1 MKLKKLTLLVFR
13 EIGYIY
19 LMSTAKQAN
28 VAIHYS
34 QIDVTN
40 FEFTTPEENQ
50 RSKNQLIGWVR
61 YGKGGQLL
69 IKSDFCHLS
78 SGGVPRESEYHPT
91 DDKRRHMRVP
101 ENETSKGLFD
111 KLREI
116 DAILGSDSMKDKF
129 FGKKAGKYTYVPI
142 VREPVVD
149 EDEEAKPCYMKLV
162 FCTSYPDGNITTNIF
177 WNKED
182 GNPPEKQDVQTP
194 DDAMKAVPYLSTNR
208 YVISPV
214 KIWAQ
219 PSKMKDPTYG
229 ITFKIVQ
236 IETKHQSSGGGG
248 LGQYLGSNTFIT
260 DSDEQPSGEAQ
271 QSAPQKVESKVE
283 TVFTNQEEQD
293 DASASESESD
303 DDSDSDSESEEEA
316 PPPVK
321 KSGRKKKN

>member
-1 MKLKKLTLLVFR
+1 
-13 EIGYIY
+13 
-19 LMSTAKQAN
+19 MSKAKQAN

-34 QIDVTN
+34 QIDPTKFKFTAPEKNPRSTN
-40 FEFTTPEENQ
+40 
-50 RSKNQLIGWVR
+50 NQLMSWPR
-61 YGKGGQLL
+61 YERYENGGQLL

-116 DAILGSDSMKDKF
+116 DAILGSDETKEKF
-129 FGKKAGKYTYVPI
+129 FGKKAGKYSYIPI
-142 VREPVVD
+142 IREPVVD
-149 EDEEAKPCYMKLV
+149 EDEEESKPCYMKLV

-182 GNPPEKQDVQTP
+182 GNPPEKQEVSTP

-208 YVISPV
+208 YIISPV

-219 PSKMKDPTYG
+219 PAKMKDPTYG
-229 ITFKIVQ
+229 ITFKIIQ

-248 LGQYLGSNTFIT
+248 LSQYLGSNTFIT
-260 DSDEQPSGEAQ
+260 DSDEQPVEA
-271 QSAPQKVESKVE
+271 SAETSAVTAET
-283 TVFTNQEEQD
+283 TVFTNQDNEDSD
-293 DASASESESD
+293 DDSGEDSD
-303 DDSDSDSESEEEA
+303 DSDDSDSDSEPEPE
-316 PPPVK
+316 PVK
-321 KSGRKKKN
+321 KGGRKKKN

>member
-1 MKLKKLTLLVFR
+1 
-13 EIGYIY
+13 
-19 LMSTAKQAN
+19 MSISKQAN

-34 QIDVTN
+34 NIDTTK

-101 ENETSKGLFD
+101 ENDTSKGLFD

-116 DAILGSDSMKDKF
+116 DEILGSDQTRERF
-129 FGKKAGKYTYVPI
+129 FGKKANKYTYVPI
-142 VREPVVD
+142 VRDPIVD
-149 EDEEAKPCYMKLV
+149 EDDENAEVKPSYIKLV

-182 GNPPEKQDVQTP
+182 GNPPEKQDVLTP

-219 PSKMKDPTYG
+219 QPKMKDPTYG

-236 IETKHQSSGGGG
+236 IETKHGESGCG
-248 LGQYLGSNTFIT
+248 LNQYLGSNTFIV
-260 DSDEQPSGEAQ
+260 DSDEVPTTKETNSNDKETNQ
-271 QSAPQKVESKVE
+271 E
-283 TVFTNQEEQD
+283 TVFTNQEEKD
-293 DASASESESD
+293 SESESESS
-303 DDSDSDSESEEEA
+303 DDSSDSEDEEPE
-316 PPPVK
+316 PVK

>member
-1 MKLKKLTLLVFR
+1 
-13 EIGYIY
+13 
-19 LMSTAKQAN
+19 MSTAKQAN

-34 QIDVTN
+34 QIDTTK
-40 FEFTTPEENQ
+40 FEFTVPEENQ

-61 YGKGGQLL
+61 YGNGGQLL

-78 SGGVPRESEYHPT
+78 SGGVPRESEFHPT
-91 DDKRRHMRVP
+91 DDKRRHIRVP

-116 DAILGSDSMKDKF
+116 DAILGSDETKEKF
-129 FGKKAGKYTYVPI
+129 FGKKAGKYSYVPI
-142 VREPVVD
+142 IRDPVVD
-149 EDEEAKPCYMKLV
+149 DDDESKPSYMKLV

-236 IETKHQSSGGGG
+236 IETKHQSSGGG
-248 LGQYLGSNTFIT
+248 LNQYLGSNTFIT
-260 DSDEQPSGEAQ
+260 DSDEQIATPS
-271 QSAPQKVESKVE
+271 KNE
-283 TVFTNQEEQD
+283 TVFTNQEEG
-293 DASASESESD
+293 
-303 DDSDSDSESEEEA
+303 DSDSESEDDSEDESDDDSEPKEKA
-316 PPPVK
+316 PPAK
-321 KSGRKKKN
+321 KGGRKKKN

>member
-1 MKLKKLTLLVFR
+1 
-13 EIGYIY
+13 
-19 LMSTAKQAN
+19 MSTAKQAN

-34 QIDVTN
+34 QIDITK

-111 KLREI
+111 MLRNI
-116 DAILGSDSMKDKF
+116 DAELGSDKTKERF
-129 FGKKAGKYTYVPI
+129 FGKKSGKYTYVPI
-142 VREPVVD
+142 VREPIVD
-149 EDEEAKPCYMKLV
+149 EDEESKPCYIKLV

-236 IETKHQSSGGGG
+236 IETKHSESGGG
-248 LGQYLGSNTFIT
+248 LNQYLGSNTFIT
-260 DSDEQPSGEAQ
+260 DSDEQPSGTA
-271 QSAPQKVESKVE
+271 SQKAESKAE
-283 TVFTNQEEQD
+283 TVFTNQED
-293 DASASESESD
+293 TASASESESD
-303 DDSDSDSESEEEA
+303 NDSDSDSESEEEA
-316 PPPVK
+316 SPVK
-321 KSGRKKKN
+321 KGGRKKKN